1 MVQANAQKIIIG
13 YTYQSKMSNKDETIF
28 VEQAAKVYGKM
39 SLLELLSEENM
50 LQRYRH
56 RYKERIMSK
65 LHFILEQE
73 ISLKFK
79 LFNGMLKVRLVLESN
94 RECPFAM

>member
-1 MVQANAQKIIIG
+1 MVQANAQKITIR

-39 SLLELLSEENM
+39 SLLQLLSEENM
-50 LQRYRH
+50 LQRYKH
-56 RYKERIMSK
+56 RYKERFTSE

-73 ISLKFK
+73 ITKK
-79 LFNGMLKVRLVLESN
+79 LV
-94 RECPFAM
+94 